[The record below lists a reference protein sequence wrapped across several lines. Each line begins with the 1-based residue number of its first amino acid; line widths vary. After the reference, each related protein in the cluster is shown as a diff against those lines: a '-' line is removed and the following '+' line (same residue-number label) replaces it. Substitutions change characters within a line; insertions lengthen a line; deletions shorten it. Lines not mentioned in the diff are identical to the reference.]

1 MFSSLTVRN
10 FRIYWIGMFV
20 SLVGTWL
27 QIVAQSWLVFQL
39 TNSALLLGTVGFLN
53 AMPVFFLSLFGG
65 VAADR
70 VSKKKILIF
79 TQTSFML
86 LAFILAVMTQLRLIT
101 TWQIMVI
108 ALLDGIVMAFD
119 APSRQAVVVELV
131 GRKHLMNAI
140 VLNSVAFNSSRMIGP
155 ALAGILVVWIGL
167 SGCFYLNGIS
177 FLAVLVALFMI
188 NVDGSKK
195 YAAKG
200 STFANLKEGLSVI
213 RKNRIILA
221 LVGIV
226 GISSLFGVS
235 YTILMP
241 IFARDVLH
249 VGLKGF
255 GALMSSTGIGAL
267 LGALVL
273 AHLGDRVSKGKLL
286 VAATMVFSLSLAL
299 FSLSAVFY
307 LSVGILVLLGASS
320 VIAISLVNTLL
331 QTMSEDEFRGRVM
344 SIFMLTFAGM
354 MPFGNLLS
362 GALSQV
368 WGVSFTV
375 MLEGLICLVFFTII
389 NIKFPEIRKI

>member
-1 MFSSLTVRN
+1 
-10 FRIYWIGMFV
+10 MFV